1 MTTDRFGH
9 VGIYDEK
16 FRLQRSYD
24 IDIDTDPYADYDV
37 AKSDP
42 GWVTTILKIFG
53 PNCLINNERQK

>member
-16 FRLQRSYD
+16 FRLQRS
-24 IDIDTDPYADYDV
+24 YADYDV